1 MPAHPLAVRRTAL
14 RSRTGLL
21 VLGLLTGAWALAAP
35 HEAAGQAPESG
46 PEPGVGAESGVG
58 LDPGVHDSRAQDLR
72 AQDLRAQDLRTQ
84 DLRTQDS
91 EPAVQASLLVGSRGL
106 GSRAHP
112 FVGLEGSVHRDRF
125 GVAATGQLGSGNDYR
140 STLLGLGPS
149 VRLVTAAST
158 RLSVWA
164 GVSRYREELDGDLL
178 PPGSG
183 TADRSVTGGLLGVTL
198 RRPLPWGSIS
208 LHATWLAGRLDDED
222 LVVPHRVQGLR
233 LAVGLGR

>member
-1 MPAHPLAVRRTAL
+1 MPAHPAATLRTLL
-14 RSRTGLL
+14 RFRAGLL
-21 VLGLLTGAWALAAP
+21 GLGLLFGVWVIAAP
-35 HEAAGQAPESG
+35 KEVWGQAPEMG
-46 PEPGVGAESGVG
+46 P
-58 LDPGVHDSRAQDLR
+58 
-72 AQDLRAQDLRTQ
+72 
-84 DLRTQDS
+84 
-91 EPAVQASLLVGSRGL
+91 EPAVQGSLLVGSRGL

-125 GVAATGQLGSGNDYR
+125 GVAATGHLGSGNDYR

-183 TADRSVTGGLLGVTL
+183 TADRSVTGGILGVTL
-198 RRPLPWGSIS
+198 RRPLPWGSVS
-208 LHATWLAGRLDDED
+208 LHATWLTGRLDDED